1 MLNKKVEEALNEQ
14 IKLEEES
21 SRVYMAMASWCE
33 SNGFPGAAQFY
44 TSTPTR
50 NACIRQSSFIT

>member
-1 MLNKKVEEALNEQ
+1 MLNKKVEDALNEQ

-44 TSTPTR
+44 INIPTR
-50 NACIRQSSFIT
+50 NGCIRQSLSIT